1 MKKLLIIFCFIICS
15 VSQSNSE
22 IVLDRFT
29 EDKFKPIIFA
39 GIGWDLGQNADKFI
53 ELYNKGF
60 GGNVQD
66 FSASPT
72 ILIEYKSWIMP
83 KLRLAIASSFVNY
96 SYFDEFWTLGTYITR
111 SHTNEISF
119 NRIPILLKVE
129 FIPHDKQFRS
139 YAGAGVGALFQQ
151 TRWRETIRSN
161 YALDKRVS
169 STLYNEL
176 EVIPGLNV
184 YSGLEL
190 GFDEYPESFFLGSL
204 IFQLDYCYFPKKMDI
219 FKQAKKVLDEPSPML
234 NRKIRI
240 FDSYFSFA
248 VGLSFNLLNI
258 SKKQ

>member
-1 MKKLLIIFCFIICS
+1 MNKLFVIYCLLLFTATH
-15 VSQSNSE
+15 VKSE

-29 EDKFKPIIFA
+29 EDKFKPIIFV

-53 ELYNKGF
+53 ELYSKGF
-60 GGNVQD
+60 GGNKQE

-72 ILIEYKSWIMP
+72 VLVEYKSWIMS
-83 KLRLAIASSFVNY
+83 KMRLAIASSFVKY
-96 SYFDEFWTLGTYITR
+96 SFFDEFWTLGTYITR

-119 NRIPILLKVE
+119 NRVPIMLKVE

-139 YAGAGVGALFQQ
+139 YAGAGVGVLLQH
-151 TRWRETIRSN
+151 TKWRETIRSSF
-161 YALDKRVS
+161 ALDKRVS
-169 STLYNEL
+169 STHYNEL
-176 EVIPGLNV
+176 GIIHGLNI

-219 FKQAKKVLDEPSPML
+219 FKNAKKVLDEPSPLL
-234 NRKIRI
+234 NRKVRI
-240 FDSYFSFA
+240 FESYFNFS

-258 SKKQ
+258 SKSQ